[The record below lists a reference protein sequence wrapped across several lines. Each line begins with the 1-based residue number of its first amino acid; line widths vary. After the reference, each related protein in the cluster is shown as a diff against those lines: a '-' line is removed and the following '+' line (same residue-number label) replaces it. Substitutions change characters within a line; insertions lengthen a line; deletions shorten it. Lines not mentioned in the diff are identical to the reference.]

1 MPQTGVCSVRKKE
14 RKGLVGSRYLIL
26 KIAAVVVWGTSPS
39 SAGFVWIFMV
49 LEPQTKK
56 RKGMFEVATV

>member
-1 MPQTGVCSVRKKE
+1 M
-14 RKGLVGSRYLIL
+14 GSRYLIL

-56 RKGMFEVATV
+56 RKRMFEVATV